1 MDSDEGSRLMAKLI
15 CVPSVSGDCTFYLLI
30 PSTLLLWFVCRYPF
44 MYILLQPGQTSGYHD
59 FFYLDR

>member
-1 MDSDEGSRLMAKLI
+1 MDSDEGSRLMAKLT

-44 MYILLQPGQTSGYHD
+44 MYILLQPAAI
-59 FFYLDR
+59 